1 MVWRAAAE
9 EEAGSGAKPP
19 GTIEIEGEGVFIRTG
34 RRRLRLLDV
43 ETGSQRMTGEGII
56 QYFKDREGTILS

>member
-9 EEAGSGAKPP
+9 EEAGLGAKLP
-19 GTIEIEGEGVFIRTG
+19 GTIETEGEGVFIRTG

-43 ETGSQRMTGEGII
+43 ETGLQRMTGEGII